1 MFDGRG
7 PVHLAASVCFH
18 SVPMMVITLLQ
29 AVSLLLAYSRLKV
42 HVAQHAIR

>member
-18 SVPMMVITLLQ
+18 SVPMMIIDT
-29 AVSLLLAYSRLKV
+29 AAGCESFVSIAG
-42 HVAQHAIR
+42 